1 MDDLRATRGLRALL
15 AVTLAIV
22 AGGLAGPSS
31 ASAQIAFGKSSLS
44 GFSTARPTSLQFGP
58 DKRLYV
64 SDQGGQ
70 IKAYSVIRTGAND
83 YRVTGTEAIDLVAQ
97 MPNRNDS
104 GAIVAGVSV
113 GEGSGPDTVA
123 AAGNDNAAA
132 GVNAG
137 DLPFTGLD
145 LGLVA
150 GAGGLLIIGG
160 LAMRRLRTE

>member
-1 MDDLRATRGLRALL
+1 LEDLVKHFSAIALVIGLLALL
-15 AVTLAIV
+15 PAVATAQD
-22 AGGLAGPSS
+22 AGEGYG
-31 ASAQIAFGKSSLS
+31 
-44 GFSTARPTSLQFGP
+44 
-58 DKRLYV
+58 
-64 SDQGGQ
+64 
-70 IKAYSVIRTGAND
+70 N
-83 YRVTGTEAIDLVAQ
+83 
-97 MPNRNDS
+97 
-104 GAIVAGVSV
+104 VAGVSV

-150 GAGGLLIIGG
+150 GAGALLIVGG